1 MIQALRDRVGLS
13 EDDAKRTVEVV
24 DEVLAHE
31 QAQQPKAAPLR
42 LGDSNPFKDAVVTER
57 TGLSFGEVFGSGGIA
72 SAASPAR
79 PCSSRHGQPPYT
91 FLL

>member
-1 MIQALRDRVGLS
+1 MTKDKTQMIQALRDRVGLS

-42 LGDSNPFKDAVVTER
+42 LGDSNPFKDAVVTEH
-57 TGLSFGEVFGSGGIA
+57 TGLSFGEVFGLRRHRKRRKP
-72 SAASPAR
+72 SA
-79 PCSSRHGQPPYT
+79 T
-91 FLL
+91 V

>member
-1 MIQALRDRVGLS
+1 MVKDNAQMVQALRDRVGLS

-57 TGLSFGEVFGSGGIA
+57 TGLSFGEVFGLRRHRKRRKP
-72 SAASPAR
+72 SA
-79 PCSSRHGQPPYT
+79 T
-91 FLL
+91 V